1 MPRDVAERVG
11 SDAFDERAVT
21 RVTPLKPSPYL
32 GNGQATPLCRGGDR
46 GGSVKQF
53 FLEGEING
61 VPGVVRWYVVGPA
74 QRTLLW
80 FDEELVQEMLRSDV
94 ATEMFSRLEVK
105 EAHGPPPSVGA
116 EPPAYGATLRGGVVV
131 AGYLVKRK
139 TP

>member
-1 MPRDVAERVG
+1 M
-11 SDAFDERAVT
+11 
-21 RVTPLKPSPYL
+21 
-32 GNGQATPLCRGGDR
+32 
-46 GGSVKQF
+46 
-53 FLEGEING
+53 
-61 VPGVVRWYVVGPA
+61 VGPA